1 VLLLASNDV
10 GFEFRHN
17 AISRGIKKLLT
28 INAMSE
34 AKKTLGRMPRYLSD
48 QPCNGY
54 DIELVD
60 AIRNSLFI
68 DVKGC
73 VNENELVMLSL
84 NNVNICRNSPLR
96 FRLVLVNVKVDKA
109 SVPMYVMS
117 IDLRL
122 PGFGDNQIT
131 KNLQQLLTVGSETH

>member
-1 VLLLASNDV
+1 
-10 GFEFRHN
+10 
-17 AISRGIKKLLT
+17 
-28 INAMSE
+28 M
-34 AKKTLGRMPRYLSD
+34 SD
-48 QPCNGY
+48 QPGNGY